1 MDFRRLIL
9 EIGWVEQ
16 IQLGDKLVER
26 RASLT
31 VNYCSDISHR
41 IGKPQGELHTRV
53 HEPQEGN
60 HIQAPDHRSY
70 TQLSRLIVA

>member
-31 VNYCSDISHR
+31 VNYCSDI
-41 IGKPQGELHTRV
+41 
-53 HEPQEGN
+53 
-60 HIQAPDHRSY
+60 
-70 TQLSRLIVA
+70 